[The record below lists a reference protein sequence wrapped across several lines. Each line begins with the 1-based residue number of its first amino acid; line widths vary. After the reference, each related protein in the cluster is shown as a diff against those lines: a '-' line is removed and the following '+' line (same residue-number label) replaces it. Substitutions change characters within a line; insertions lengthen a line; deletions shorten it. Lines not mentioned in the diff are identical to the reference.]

1 MWPWLWSILRFALI
15 DDFMN
20 FPRKI
25 AILLLLIVIGSGVG
39 RFYELE
45 LPSLR
50 WFFSFALSESWA
62 KRWPDLA
69 PKFADAVG
77 IFWLSLLSI
86 VAVWLWLRG
95 QSFAWNP
102 MTLRRLKRFRSLTRG
117 YVSFWLLLALVLL
130 TLPDHLLVGRKALVV
145 RYEDQWHF
153 PALVKKNY
161 TAEDFGGEA
170 KQPLNY
176 RDLRDHFERENDG
189 NFVLMPLVPWDTT
202 FDTDELQ
209 KVALEWRDGICYEA
223 GKSQPYQG
231 LATSYDPLD
240 PTIKQRE
247 ATFRRGQLQG
257 LATLYNRQGDPIAKE
272 QWQAGQLLSREVSEG
287 SDTEIDPRQSKDYFA
302 LQYPPSP
309 PSMSRAHWLG
319 TDSRGWDLFAQIYG
333 GLQVVCKASLLYV
346 VLTFAIGISLGLVS
360 GYFGG
365 WLDLIMQ
372 RLIEVMSN
380 IPFLFIVMI
389 IASRIGRDQVSI
401 VAIIAVMSAF
411 SWIGVSIYQRT
422 AALKERE
429 RDYVAAA
436 RVLGASTPRIIFRH
450 ILPNVLSTT
459 ITLIPFYVTGVA
471 TSLTALDFI
480 GFGLPDRYPSWGTL
494 LADGLANLEAP
505 WIVGSVFVVLVA
517 LLLLITFIGE
527 AIREAFDP
535 KKFTTYH

>member
-1 MWPWLWSILRFALI
+1 
-15 DDFMN
+15 MN
-20 FPRKI
+20 FPRNI
-25 AILLLLIVIGSGVG
+25 AACLFLIVLGSGMG
-39 RFYELE
+39 RYFELE

-50 WFFSFALSESWA
+50 WFFSFELSESWA
-62 KRWPDLA
+62 QEWPA
-69 PKFADAVG
+69 VQPWFADAVG
-77 IFWLSLLSI
+77 TAWLTLMTGCAL
-86 VAVWLWLRG
+86 WLWVRG
-95 QSFAWNP
+95 KSFAWNP
-102 MTLRRLKRFRSLTRG
+102 MTLRRLKRFRSLSRG
-117 YVSFWLLLALVLL
+117 YYSFWLLLALVLV
-130 TLPDHLLVGRKALVV
+130 TIPDHLLVGRKALVV
-145 RYEDQWHF
+145 RYEDQWYF
-153 PALVKKNY
+153 PALVKKTY
-161 TAEDFGGEA
+161 SAEQFGGDA
-170 KQPLNY
+170 KQRLDY
-176 RDLRDHFERENDG
+176 RALRDDFAKENDG
-189 NFVLMPLVPWDTT
+189 NFVLMPPVPWDTT

-209 KVALEWRDGICYEA
+209 KVALEWRDCLCYEK
-223 GKSQPYQG
+223 GNSQPYQG
-231 LATSYDPLD
+231 LATSYDPTD
-240 PTIKQRE
+240 PTRKQRE

-272 QWQAGQLLSREVSEG
+272 QWQQGQLVSREVAEG
-287 SDTEIDPRQSKDYFA
+287 NDTEIGQLQSQDYFA

-309 PSMSRAHWLG
+309 PSFARAHWLG

-346 VLTFAIGISLGLVS
+346 LLTFAIGISLGLVS

-372 RLIEVMSN
+372 RLIEIMSN

-411 SWIGVSIYQRT
+411 SWIGVSVYQRT

-436 RVLGASTPRIIFRH
+436 RVLGAGTPRIIFRH